1 MDIHTAEKFLSTRTT
16 EIAAE
21 FVKFRKKHGMPELK
35 GLGSIASVSG
45 WKANCRRFARAM
57 GREDIASL
65 EPEEKNSSTPKRP
78 VPMKAAIIQSLESP
92 VPSATMTHPSVLFGK
107 SRRMFAVQD
116 VPVQFR
122 FDVSLRN
129 EASGPGVGLY
139 LTYKGSGPSIRP
151 ANVGRIPLAGSSDT
165 IPLLVDTTLTKSGDN
180 EVDARALF
188 SSQQPT
194 CGLVDLQKYGVRP
207 LKDQDLSVLK
217 QALQHFLEGSPI
229 GNMHV
234 LGEAKKSNVALRRSD
249 IDKCQ
254 YLAVVGSP
262 MQAGQTMALVFPDVE
277 TLLASPPASE
287 AGDFV
292 DRNSLMCSLFLL
304 SKDDLEKIFN
314 FIAEEIVPSLS
325 IETEDVTALKKSLQ
339 SLQRVDWISRR
350 IVAQLS
356 DEDGDKKDKLALSF
370 KRFKATDSCTKL
382 SDEAYEDVAKVIK
395 EELSQ
400 TLLSLTEND
409 TILGKSEKKL
419 WCPLAKEFYDEIV
432 GIILSAISTRSVG
445 DAAYKELLGTVF
457 KKATDLS
464 LDSGIFPKLAFSR
477 SPLENASGSEGNVVV
492 CPAEAEK
499 NEEGTEAEIETKQYA
514 AISLE
519 DVERSSDKS
528 FYSTSPDVSF
538 YRAYLC
544 KIAVKVVTVFGK
556 ILDESDFDAEGV
568 LESWKLGDTMS
579 PEARASVAA
588 PWNMPV
594 VIPSDPAAVVQPD
607 TEQFFLGIVWPV
619 LREFGWRIEVEKFP
633 SERVFAAPRWKGDQ
647 QKLGKLAKL
656 AKTHRDR
663 RRQNLARE
671 VNQIGFGAISK
682 LTKRLFVASGGSTKD
697 GEPLGKPV
705 SGRKVMPVRK
715 ICDKFLES
723 IKASA
728 TVNDSEVMERAGEII
743 DQVIECFDALAPAIQ
758 STTLERVTASE
769 KYGGDV
775 FLQFLL
781 VLPALLGRSEVELQE
796 MNDSLE
802 LVHELTHFM
811 TNNHAEVFPAGT
823 QPPPEVYMTKG
834 KRVPSTLLARLER
847 KRPGGVNK
855 GANDELTEVLWD
867 EDAEELSDFVTNVMG
882 QTVACRATEADVA
895 RKFRRIHVGYPGVV
909 CRHCLG
915 EGGEGR
921 YFFTTIESLTT
932 LSTVFEKHIMKCPYV
947 PADIKKAV
955 VTARS
960 KHAEQRKAYPNGAQ
974 QAYFNRLWD
983 RLRSMKIAGTTSSS
997 AVPLAKTN
1005 GIGSSAPEEPTNEMA
1020 SHPDEKMTFTKSL
1033 DVLDFVR
1040 TSVPWKGTKDI
1051 EEALNQYYNCLDYGG
1066 RIYQTKSMPEHFSE
1080 AWLLNKVVP
1089 RRTRTAVKRNLP
1101 G

>member
-1 MDIHTAEKFLSTRTT
+1 MLNLTVYPD
-16 EIAAE
+16 
-21 FVKFRKKHGMPELK
+21 
-35 GLGSIASVSG
+35 
-45 WKANCRRFARAM
+45 
-57 GREDIASL
+57 
-65 EPEEKNSSTPKRP
+65 
-78 VPMKAAIIQSLESP
+78 VPM
-92 VPSATMTHPSVLFGK
+92 
-107 SRRMFAVQD
+107 
-116 VPVQFR
+116 QFR

-129 EASGPGVGLY
+129 EESGSGVALY

-151 ANVGRIPLAGSSDT
+151 ANVGRIPVAGSNDS

-180 EVDARALF
+180 EVDARAVF
-188 SSQQPT
+188 SSQHES
-194 CGLVDLQKYGVRP
+194 CGLIDLQKYGVRP
-207 LKDQDLSVLK
+207 LKDQNLSVLK
-217 QALQHFLEGSPI
+217 QALRSFLGGSPI
-229 GNMHV
+229 ISAPV
-234 LGEAKKSNVALRRSD
+234 PEEAKKSNVVLRRSD

-262 MQAGQTMALVFPDVE
+262 MQAGQTLALVFPDVE
-277 TLLASPPASE
+277 TFVASPPASLR
-287 AGDFV
+287 GDYV

-304 SKDDLEKIFN
+304 SKEDLERILDFL
-314 FIAEEIVPSLS
+314 AEEVVPSLS
-325 IETEDVTALKKSLQ
+325 LETEDVAALKKSLQ
-339 SLQRVDWISRR
+339 SLQRVDLISRR
-350 IVAQLS
+350 ILAQLS
-356 DEDGDKKDKLALSF
+356 DEGSDKKDRLALSY
-370 KRFKATDSCTKL
+370 KRIQAMESCTKL
-382 SDEAYEDVAKVIK
+382 SDEAYEDVAKVIN

-400 TLLSLTEND
+400 TFLSLIEND
-409 TILGKSEKKL
+409 SILGNREKKF
-419 WCPLAKEFYDEIV
+419 WCQLAKEFYDEIV
-432 GIILSAISTRSVG
+432 GIIISAITARTSGESTYR
-445 DAAYKELLGTVF
+445 EQLGTVF
-457 KKATDLS
+457 RKATDLS
-464 LDSGIFPKLAFSR
+464 LDSSIFPKLAFSV
-477 SPLENASGSEGNVVV
+477 SPLENASNSGANVVV
-492 CPAEAEK
+492 CPAEAET
-499 NEEGTEAEIETKQYA
+499 NDERSETEIESKKFS
-514 AISLE
+514 AIALE
-519 DVERSSDKS
+519 DVEKSSDKS

-538 YRAYLC
+538 YRSYLS

-556 ILDESDFDAEGV
+556 ILDEADFDAEGV
-568 LESWKLGDTMS
+568 LESWKLGDAMS
-579 PEARASVAA
+579 PEARASVIA

-594 VIPSDPAAVVQPD
+594 DVPSDPAALVQPD

-619 LREFGWRIEVEKFP
+619 LREFGWRIEVENFP
-633 SERVFAAPRWKGDQ
+633 SDRVFAAPRWKGDQ

-682 LTKRLFVASGGSTKD
+682 LTKRLFVASGGLSKD
-697 GEPLGKPV
+697 NDSLGRPA
-705 SGRKVMPVRK
+705 SGRKMLSVRK
-715 ICDKFLES
+715 ICNKFLES

-728 TVNDSEVMERAGEII
+728 TVNDSEVMERAEEII
-743 DQVIECFDALAPAIQ
+743 DQVIECFDSLAPAIQ
-758 STTLERVTASE
+758 STTIERGTASE

-775 FLQFLL
+775 FMQFLL

-811 TNNHAEVFPAGT
+811 TNNHADVFPAGM

-847 KRPGGVNK
+847 KRPGGVNNS
-855 GANDELTEVLWD
+855 APDELTEVLWE
-867 EDAEELSDFVTNVMG
+867 EDAEELSDFVTNVMS
-882 QTVACRATEADVA
+882 QTVACRATEVDVA

-932 LSTVFEKHIMKCPYV
+932 LSTVFEKHIMKCAYV
-947 PADIKKAV
+947 PADVKKAV

-997 AVPLAKTN
+997 AVPLAKMN
-1005 GIGSSAPEEPTNEMA
+1005 GVGGSAPEEPANEMS

-1040 TSVPWKGTKDI
+1040 TSAPWKGTKDI

-1089 RRTRTAVKRNLP
+1089 RRSRTAIKRHLP